1 MHEADE
7 PDVLVGLLDAD
18 GLSGEHGTEID
29 LALLVADTPAG
40 GDDDGLVVKRIIELG
55 RPREG
60 RVDGR

>member
-55 RPREG
+55 RPR
-60 RVDGR
+60 